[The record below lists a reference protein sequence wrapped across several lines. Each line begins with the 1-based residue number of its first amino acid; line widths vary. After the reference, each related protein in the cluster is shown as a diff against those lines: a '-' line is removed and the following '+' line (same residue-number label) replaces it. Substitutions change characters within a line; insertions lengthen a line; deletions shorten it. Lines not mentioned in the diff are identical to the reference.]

1 MRYGL
6 PCVVTFRVVAQIRGL
21 GAVLAHLPRAL
32 VFCVN
37 VSLGGARNVLWGS

>member
-1 MRYGL
+1 MRCGL

>member
-1 MRYGL
+1 MRHGL
-6 PCVVTFRVVAQIRGL
+6 PCVVTFRVVAQLRGL

>member
-1 MRYGL
+1 MMCGL

>member
-1 MRYGL
+1 MMCGL

-21 GAVLAHLPRAL
+21 EAVLAHLPRAL
-32 VFCVN
+32 VCGVN

>member
-1 MRYGL
+1 MRCGL

-37 VSLGGARNVLWGS
+37 VSLGWARNVLWGS